1 MAKRKRL
8 SMEEDL
14 RPGPEGAAEAPQRRL
29 AGMQAPI
36 AHVAGDAAASAALE
50 EVAGALRAARA
61 EGRLLLNLPLHEV
74 EADHLIRDRMVSD
87 DEDMQSLVQSLQQR
101 GQQTPIEV
109 VELAPGRYG
118 LISGWRRLQALA
130 RLEASH
136 VLAVVRQPETA
147 ADAYMAMIE
156 ENEIRVGLSYFERA
170 RVATKAAELGLYP
183 TPAQAVQALFA
194 NASRAKRSK
203 IKSFL
208 GLYEALGEA
217 LRFPTAISER
227 LGLALVAAMDRDA
240 SLAQRLRDRLRK
252 AEPTAADEEM
262 ALLQRLMGEKPPA
275 PARTPAAGDEVADG
289 IRLES
294 YESRRGLTLSLSGP
308 GVTPELTDRLRRW
321 LREN

>member
-8 SMEEDL
+8 SMETGPAP
-14 RPGPEGAAEAPQRRL
+14 RPAPEPAPRR
-29 AGMQAPI
+29 AGLQAPI
-36 AHVAGDAAASAALE
+36 AQVAGEASASAALE
-50 EVAGALRAARA
+50 EVAGALQAARV
-61 EGRLLLNLPLHEV
+61 EGRLLLNLPLAEIDA
-74 EADHLIRDRMVSD
+74 EHLIRDRMVSD
-87 DEDMQSLVQSLQQR
+87 DDDMQSLMQSLAQR

-109 VELAPGRYG
+109 VELEPGRYG

-170 RVATKAAELGLYP
+170 RVAAKAAELGLYA
-183 TPAQAVQALFA
+183 TPVQAVQALFA

-208 GLYEALGEA
+208 GLYETLGEA

-240 SLAQRLRDRLRK
+240 GLAQRMRDRLRK
-252 AEPTAADEEM
+252 GTCAVPEEEV

-275 PARTPAAGDEVADG
+275 PAPKAAAAAEVAAG
-289 IRLES
+289 IRLDS
-294 YESRRGLTLSLSGP
+294 RESRRGLTLSLSGP
-308 GVTPELTDRLRRW
+308 AVTPELRDRLRRW
-321 LREN
+321 LRET